1 MAGVGRVTAGWR
13 PGGGRVAGG
22 RRAGM
27 RHSGA
32 VELSG
37 ESLPETQQETQP
49 EPPHASRP
57 ESNVE
62 RYPEGQPEGHADGVP
77 EQRPRPERVGLYED
91 GDIAW
96 RRVSPQLAT
105 ARSIAW
111 TLVLLLPVALFGS
124 GLALTGWLAI
134 PTLAVVLAWLGGL
147 RLIRRQVAAISY
159 AELAEELV
167 IRKGRLA
174 RSLVSVPYGR
184 LQYIDVQSG
193 PLARRL
199 GMAEV
204 ELHTAS
210 PQTGGS
216 IPGLPVEEAEA
227 LRQRLAARGES
238 QRAGL

>member
-1 MAGVGRVTAGWR
+1 ME
-13 PGGGRVAGG
+13 P
-22 RRAGM
+22 
-27 RHSGA
+27 
-32 VELSG
+32 SG

-49 EPPHASRP
+49 EPRHASRP
-57 ESNVE
+57 ESHLE
-62 RYPEGQPEGHADGVP
+62 SRPKSHPESRPETHLESGPEGLAGGAAEH
-77 EQRPRPERVGLYED
+77 RPRPERVGLYED

-96 RRVSPQLAT
+96 RRVSPRLAT
-105 ARSIAW
+105 ARTIAW
-111 TLVLLLPVALFGS
+111 TLALLLPVALFGS
-124 GLALTGWLAI
+124 GLAVTGWLAI
-134 PTLAVVLAWLGGL
+134 PTVVVVLAWLGGL
-147 RLIRRQVAAISY
+147 WLIRRQVAAISY

>member
-1 MAGVGRVTAGWR
+1 
-13 PGGGRVAGG
+13 
-22 RRAGM
+22 M

-32 VELSG
+32 VEPSG

-49 EPPHASRP
+49 EPRHASRP
-57 ESNVE
+57 ESHLE
-62 RYPEGQPEGHADGVP
+62 SRPKSHPESRPETHLESGPEGLAGGAAEH
-77 EQRPRPERVGLYED
+77 RPRPERVGLYED

-96 RRVSPQLAT
+96 RRVSPRLAT
-105 ARSIAW
+105 ARTIAW
-111 TLVLLLPVALFGS
+111 TLALLLPVALFGS
-124 GLALTGWLAI
+124 GLAVTGWLAI
-134 PTLAVVLAWLGGL
+134 PTVVVVLAWLGGL
-147 RLIRRQVAAISY
+147 WLIRRQVAAISY

>member
-1 MAGVGRVTAGWR
+1 
-13 PGGGRVAGG
+13 
-22 RRAGM
+22 M
-27 RHSGA
+27 RQSGA
-32 VELSG
+32 VEPSG

-49 EPPHASRP
+49 EPRHASRP
-57 ESNVE
+57 ESHLE
-62 RYPEGQPEGHADGVP
+62 SRPKSRPETHLESGPEGLAGGAAEH
-77 EQRPRPERVGLYED
+77 RPRPERVGLYED

-96 RRVSPQLAT
+96 RRVSPRLAT
-105 ARSIAW
+105 ARTIAW
-111 TLVLLLPVALFGS
+111 TLALLLPVALFGS
-124 GLALTGWLAI
+124 GLAVTGWLAI
-134 PTLAVVLAWLGGL
+134 PTVVVVLAWLGGL
-147 RLIRRQVAAISY
+147 WLIRRQVAAISY

>member
-1 MAGVGRVTAGWR
+1 
-13 PGGGRVAGG
+13 
-22 RRAGM
+22 
-27 RHSGA
+27 
-32 VELSG
+32 VELPG
-37 ESLPETQQETQP
+37 ESLPETQHESQQETQQESQP
-49 EPPHASRP
+49 ASRL
-57 ESNVE
+57 ESHTGGGPDIDSGGGAG
-62 RYPEGQPEGHADGVP
+62 R
-77 EQRPRPERVGLYED
+77 RPAPTRVGLYED

-96 RRVSPQLAT
+96 RRVSPRLAT
-105 ARSIAW
+105 ARSVAW
-111 TLVLLLPVALFGS
+111 TLALLLPVVLFGS
-124 GLALTGWLAI
+124 GLAVTGWLAI

-147 RLIRRQVAAISY
+147 WLIRRQVAAISY

>member
-1 MAGVGRVTAGWR
+1 
-13 PGGGRVAGG
+13 
-22 RRAGM
+22 
-27 RHSGA
+27 
-32 VELSG
+32 VEPSG

-49 EPPHASRP
+49 EPRHASRP
-57 ESNVE
+57 ESHLE
-62 RYPEGQPEGHADGVP
+62 SRPKSHPESRPETHLESGPEGLAGGAAEH
-77 EQRPRPERVGLYED
+77 RPRPERVGLYED

-96 RRVSPQLAT
+96 RRVSPRLTT

-111 TLVLLLPVALFGS
+111 TLALLLPVALFGS
-124 GLALTGWLAI
+124 GLAVTGWLAI
-134 PTLAVVLAWLGGL
+134 PTVVVVLAWLGGL
-147 RLIRRQVAAISY
+147 WLIRRQVAAISY

>member
-1 MAGVGRVTAGWR
+1 ME
-13 PGGGRVAGG
+13 P
-22 RRAGM
+22 
-27 RHSGA
+27 
-32 VELSG
+32 SG

-49 EPPHASRP
+49 EPRHASRP
-57 ESNVE
+57 ESHLE
-62 RYPEGQPEGHADGVP
+62 SRPKSHPESRPETHLESGPEGLDGGAA
-77 EQRPRPERVGLYED
+77 EHRPRPERVGLYED

-96 RRVSPQLAT
+96 RRVSPRLAT
-105 ARSIAW
+105 ARTIAW
-111 TLVLLLPVALFGS
+111 TLALLLPVALFGS
-124 GLALTGWLAI
+124 GLAVTGWLAI
-134 PTLAVVLAWLGGL
+134 PTVVVVLAWLGGL
-147 RLIRRQVAAISY
+147 WLIRRQVAAISY

>member
-1 MAGVGRVTAGWR
+1 ME
-13 PGGGRVAGG
+13 P
-22 RRAGM
+22 
-27 RHSGA
+27 
-32 VELSG
+32 SG

-57 ESNVE
+57 ETHLKSRPKSHPE
-62 RYPEGQPEGHADGVP
+62 SRPETHLESGPEGLAGGAAEH
-77 EQRPRPERVGLYED
+77 RPRPERVGLYED

-96 RRVSPQLAT
+96 RRVSPRLAT
-105 ARSIAW
+105 ARTIAW
-111 TLVLLLPVALFGS
+111 TLALLLPVALFGS
-124 GLALTGWLAI
+124 GLAVTGWLAI
-134 PTLAVVLAWLGGL
+134 PTVVVVLAWLGGL
-147 RLIRRQVAAISY
+147 WLIRRQVAAISY

>member
-1 MAGVGRVTAGWR
+1 
-13 PGGGRVAGG
+13 
-22 RRAGM
+22 M

-32 VELSG
+32 VEPSG

-57 ESNVE
+57 ESHLE
-62 RYPEGQPEGHADGVP
+62 SRPKSHPESRPETYLESRPEGLAGSVAEH
-77 EQRPRPERVGLYED
+77 RPRPERVGLYED
-91 GDIAW
+91 GGIAW
-96 RRVSPQLAT
+96 RRVSPRLAT

-111 TLVLLLPVALFGS
+111 TLALLLPVALFGS
-124 GLALTGWLAI
+124 GLAVTGWLAI
-134 PTLAVVLAWLGGL
+134 PTVVVVLAWLGGL
-147 RLIRRQVAAISY
+147 WLIRRQVAAISY

>member
-1 MAGVGRVTAGWR
+1 M
-13 PGGGRVAGG
+13 
-22 RRAGM
+22 
-27 RHSGA
+27 
-32 VELSG
+32 
-37 ESLPETQQETQP
+37 
-49 EPPHASRP
+49 
-57 ESNVE
+57 
-62 RYPEGQPEGHADGVP
+62 
-77 EQRPRPERVGLYED
+77 
-91 GDIAW
+91 
-96 RRVSPQLAT
+96 
-105 ARSIAW
+105 
-111 TLVLLLPVALFGS
+111 VLLGS
-124 GLALTGWLAI
+124 GLAVTGWLAI
-134 PTLAVVLAWLGGL
+134 PTAALVVGWLGGL
-147 RLIRRQVAAISY
+147 WLIRRQVAAISY

-210 PQTGGS
+210 PLTGGS
-216 IPGLPVEEAEA
+216 IPGLPIEEAEA

>member
-1 MAGVGRVTAGWR
+1 M
-13 PGGGRVAGG
+13 
-22 RRAGM
+22 
-27 RHSGA
+27 
-32 VELSG
+32 
-37 ESLPETQQETQP
+37 ESQP
-49 EPPHASRP
+49 ENLLDNQVGQQPHASP
-57 ESNVE
+57 
-62 RYPEGQPEGHADGVP
+62 Q
-77 EQRPRPERVGLYED
+77 VGLFED

-96 RRVSPQLAT
+96 RRVSPRLAT
-105 ARSIAW
+105 ARSIAF
-111 TLVLLLPVALFGS
+111 TLALLLPVVLLGS
-124 GLALTGWLAI
+124 GLAVTGWLAI
-134 PTLAVVLAWLGGL
+134 PTAALVVGWLGGL
-147 RLIRRQVAAISY
+147 WLIRRQVAAISY

-210 PQTGGS
+210 PLTGGS
-216 IPGLPVEEAEA
+216 IPGLPIEEAEA